1 MKTILVVEDHSTVRQ
16 LLCNALQSKG
26 YQTLGAA
33 SFLEAYEMLWYYAS
47 DINLVLSDV
56 DVDDIH
62 GFDLLKTIKSN
73 PSFSAIPVALW
84 TNNNR
89 PAKRGAKSASRKTFK
104 SEKFFK
110 EIDRAMSVKGSM
122 VNLVS

>member
-1 MKTILVVEDHSTVRQ
+1 MKTILVVEDHSAVRQ

-33 SFLEAYEMLWYYAS
+33 SFLEAYEMLWYYAG

-56 DVDDIH
+56 DVDDIY

-73 PSFSAIPVALW
+73 PSLSAIPIALW

-89 PAKRGAKSASRKTFK
+89 PVKRETKSLSQKTFK
-104 SEKFFK
+104 NEKFFK
-110 EIDRAMSVKGSM
+110 EIDRAMNVKGSM
-122 VNLVS
+122 VNVVS

>member
-16 LLCNALQSKG
+16 LLCKALQSKG

-33 SFLEAYEMLWYYAS
+33 SFLEAYEMLWYYAT

-73 PSFSAIPVALW
+73 PSLSAIPVALW
-84 TNNNR
+84 TNRNR
-89 PAKRGAKSASRKTFK
+89 PAEQSGSGHQKSFK

-110 EIDRAMSVKGSM
+110 DIDRAMRVKGSM
-122 VNLVS
+122 VNVIS